1 MKFSAAFLC
10 LSGLSLWAADSTPLN
25 IKPGEWEYT
34 VTTQMAGL
42 TQSAPA
48 QMPQI
53 PPEQLAKLP
62 PEQRARIE
70 AAMKQ
75 YGSMASGKPT
85 TTTTKNCVKKEDL
98 ASFNPANAPKSCKT
112 TVTQSSSTRF
122 EAKMIC
128 ETQEMKT
135 TGTMAAEAVS
145 PESFKFNMTTT
156 GSASGHPLNM
166 TINGTGKWLSSTCT
180 DEK

>member
-1 MKFSAAFLC
+1 MKFIAAFVC
-10 LSGLSLWAADSTPLN
+10 LSGVVLLAADSTPLN

-34 VTTQMAGL
+34 VTTQMSGMHEA
-42 TQSAPA
+42 APV

-75 YGSMASGKPT
+75 YGSMAAGKPT

-98 ASFNPANAPKSCKT
+98 ASFNPANAPKQCKT
-112 TVTQSSSTRF
+112 TVSQSSATRL
-122 EAKMIC
+122 EARIVC
-128 ETQEMKT
+128 ETPEMKT
-135 TGTMAAEAVS
+135 TGNMTAEAVN
-145 PESFKFNMTTT
+145 PESFKFSMVTK
-156 GSASGHPLNM
+156 GDRSGHNIDI
-166 TINGTGKWLSSTCT
+166 TVNGTGKWLSSTCT
-180 DEK
+180 DAK